1 MTGRGRVV
9 LPYQRGLGLH
19 YEWQREG
26 GPCVRGGLW
35 TSRSIPAGLRTSSSP
50 PPGRLQTE
58 AGPRPSAGSLRGRD
72 CAWTRCRLVS
82 AMPCLP
88 SVGGPTRVNND
99 AHLLQKKFFF
109 FFFLMWFNHPAA
121 MRLAFPRG
129 SELVGADGLSSL
141 VAPRL
146 GHCAIPTSSSVLAVR
161 EDSFQIPR
169 AVF

>member
-1 MTGRGRVV
+1 MRACCTFPFHGFVTESTWAHLVPTVASPVTREDASGIVRFLLIYVSVAVTGRGRVV
-9 LPYQRGLGLH
+9 LPCQRGLGLH

-35 TSRSIPAGLRTSSSP
+35 TSRSIPVGLRTSSSP

-88 SVGGPTRVNND
+88 SVGGPTPREQRCTSLTEKVF
-99 AHLLQKKFFF
+99 L
-109 FFFLMWFNHPAA
+109 FFLFN
-121 MRLAFPRG
+121 
-129 SELVGADGLSSL
+129 V
-141 VAPRL
+141 V
-146 GHCAIPTSSSVLAVR
+146 
-161 EDSFQIPR
+161 
-169 AVF
+169 